1 LVRILSV
8 AYNSTHTL
16 KTGAV
21 NSPQFRALA
30 HGPDYVRISIY
41 IRLYL
46 RNDVRIRILILHSTS
61 SLNYSRSQACTSTNS
76 IATVLYRSAAK
87 YCTTPVQYR
96 YLLAAQQAGRP
107 QNKLSEHVAESTHLQ
122 VRRVC
127 QGKHLLNDYKQ
138 NIENDFNVLNC
149 ILVTIARPLLFG
161 FALFLSPLVFR
172 KFADF
177 ASTRVFRLHRSFI
190 ANLLRSTATSFANA
204 FSILRS
210 HTAAKHSYTVDFI

>member
-1 LVRILSV
+1 MHHAHTAGASICICIGNCRKDENRKLPSLTQYLLVPTDTLHWAYGRSGHGIATDCIGLWRIPVLGYIPVCRWTIPADCWGFRGIRVHLVRILSV

-76 IATVLYRSAAK
+76 IATVL
-87 YCTTPVQYR
+87 T
-96 YLLAAQQAGRP
+96 
-107 QNKLSEHVAESTHLQ
+107 
-122 VRRVC
+122 
-127 QGKHLLNDYKQ
+127 
-138 NIENDFNVLNC
+138 VL
-149 ILVTIARPLLFG
+149 
-161 FALFLSPLVFR
+161 
-172 KFADF
+172 
-177 ASTRVFRLHRSFI
+177 
-190 ANLLRSTATSFANA
+190 
-204 FSILRS
+204 
-210 HTAAKHSYTVDFI
+210 

>member
-1 LVRILSV
+1 MARIMSGYPFTYGFICETTYEYEYSYYTVR
-8 AYNSTHTL
+8 
-16 KTGAV
+16 AV
-21 NSPQFRALA
+21 LIIPARK
-30 HGPDYVRISIY
+30 PVRVQTVS
-41 IRLYL
+41 L
-46 RNDVRIRILILHSTS
+46 R
-61 SLNYSRSQACTSTNS
+61 YC
-76 IATVLYRSAAK
+76 TVLQLS
-87 YCTTPVQYR
+87 TTPVQYR

-161 FALFLSPLVFR
+161 FALFLSPLVFC

>member
-1 LVRILSV
+1 MARIMSGYPFTYGFICETTYQYEYSYYTVR
-8 AYNSTHTL
+8 
-16 KTGAV
+16 AV
-21 NSPQFRALA
+21 LIIPARK
-30 HGPDYVRISIY
+30 PVRVQTVS
-41 IRLYL
+41 L
-46 RNDVRIRILILHSTS
+46 R
-61 SLNYSRSQACTSTNS
+61 YC
-76 IATVLYRSAAK
+76 TVLQLSTVRR
-87 YCTTPVQYR
+87 QYSTGICWPPSR
-96 YLLAAQQAGRP
+96 PGGRRI
-107 QNKLSEHVAESTHLQ
+107 NYLSEHVAESTHLQ